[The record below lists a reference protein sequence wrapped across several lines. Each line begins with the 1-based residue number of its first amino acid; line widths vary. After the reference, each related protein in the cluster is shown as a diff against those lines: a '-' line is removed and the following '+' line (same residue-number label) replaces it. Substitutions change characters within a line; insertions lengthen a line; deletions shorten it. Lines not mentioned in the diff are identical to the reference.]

1 MIFERG
7 AVAAL
12 RIAPIVL
19 GNKLFEAA
27 ISGERGAAVWMSVKA
42 KPLALNLPAVFDGTP
57 RFGEMDRVTKRQ
69 RRVIFCV

>member
-1 MIFERG
+1 
-7 AVAAL
+7 
-12 RIAPIVL
+12 
-19 GNKLFEAA
+19 LFEAA